1 MSESLKSKTV
11 SGVLWSAIERFS
23 LQGVQFIINIL
34 MSRLLLPSDYGMIG
48 MLAVFLQISQ
58 TFIDSGFSDALVQ
71 KKDRTETDLSTVF
84 YFNIII
90 SVLLYI
96 LLFIGA
102 PYIAQF
108 YRMPELTLVTRV
120 IMLNLI
126 FSSFAAVPK
135 TILTIR
141 IDFKS
146 QSKISLIS
154 AIISGIVGIT
164 MAYKGLGVWALV
176 IQSLLNASLTV
187 LLFFIILI
195 GVH

>member
-1 MSESLKSKTV
+1 
-11 SGVLWSAIERFS
+11 
-23 LQGVQFIINIL
+23 
-34 MSRLLLPSDYGMIG
+34 
-48 MLAVFLQISQ
+48 
-58 TFIDSGFSDALVQ
+58 
-71 KKDRTETDLSTVF
+71 
-84 YFNIII
+84 
-90 SVLLYI
+90 
-96 LLFIGA
+96 
-102 PYIAQF
+102 
-108 YRMPELTLVTRV
+108 MPELTLVTRV

-176 IQSLLNASLTV
+176 VQSLLNASLTV

>member
-1 MSESLKSKTV
+1 
-11 SGVLWSAIERFS
+11 
-23 LQGVQFIINIL
+23 
-34 MSRLLLPSDYGMIG
+34 
-48 MLAVFLQISQ
+48 
-58 TFIDSGFSDALVQ
+58 
-71 KKDRTETDLSTVF
+71 
-84 YFNIII
+84 
-90 SVLLYI
+90 
-96 LLFIGA
+96 
-102 PYIAQF
+102 
-108 YRMPELTLVTRV
+108 MPELTLVTRV

>member
-1 MSESLKSKTV
+1 MLWFRRKTEQKRIYQ
-11 SGVLWSAIERFS
+11 LF
-23 LQGVQFIINIL
+23 LFQYYNIC
-34 MSRLLLPSDYGMIG
+34 
-48 MLAVFLQISQ
+48 
-58 TFIDSGFSDALVQ
+58 TAL
-71 KKDRTETDLSTVF
+71 
-84 YFNIII
+84 Y
-90 SVLLYI
+90 

>member
-1 MSESLKSKTV
+1 M
-11 SGVLWSAIERFS
+11 
-23 LQGVQFIINIL
+23 
-34 MSRLLLPSDYGMIG
+34 
-48 MLAVFLQISQ
+48 
-58 TFIDSGFSDALVQ
+58 
-71 KKDRTETDLSTVF
+71 
-84 YFNIII
+84 
-90 SVLLYI
+90 
-96 LLFIGA
+96 FIGA

-176 IQSLLNASLTV
+176 VQSLLNASLTV
-187 LLFFIILI
+187 LLFFYYINWRPLKVFQKNRFRDFFFWIKTVIFKAYSRFIL
-195 GVH
+195 